1 MAWVSTKRIGRTLRT
16 WWMRFHQC
24 YVPVSA
30 SNTKLYRED
39 AKAEFEAMNRLTPIL
54 AEAGAAYLGLLE
66 RQASDS
72 AADNALIEAASTA
85 GAASR
90 ALRIVP
96 APTLRSA
103 QRQEYLS
110 GVFSYAEALI
120 AANERQIIISRQLRT
135 ARAKKDLAAELLLAA
150 AQDQLLIDLL
160 ARENVFQHAAA
171 DAIRTAN
178 PQYFLTRARAELN
191 TAMIHLLERP
201 DTASQPLPPT
211 RLAAA
216 RRSIDKAEDLLR
228 KASASAPRY
237 YDWLRRHED
246 PSGLASTAPM
256 RTAMGALKKGL
267 EESIA
272 TERAIA
278 SGARALADA
287 VDGAPSLAM
296 RLGHGPHPHATI
308 AGLVVRRLAPAQS
321 VRKS

>member
-1 MAWVSTKRIGRTLRT
+1 MARDSTKRIGRLLRT
-16 WWMRFHQC
+16 WWMRARQC
-24 YVPVSA
+24 YVPESDA
-30 SNTKLYRED
+30 DTKRYRED

-72 AADNALIEAASTA
+72 AADTALIEAATTA
-85 GAASR
+85 GVASR
-90 ALRIVP
+90 ALKLVP
-96 APTLRSA
+96 APTLRSP
-103 QRQEYLS
+103 QRQDYVT
-110 GVFSYAEALI
+110 GVFAYAEALI
-120 AANERQIIISRQLRT
+120 AAAERQILISRQLRT

-160 ARENVFQHAAA
+160 ARENVFQHAQA

-201 DTASQPLPPT
+201 DTAGQPLPPA

-216 RRSIDKAEDLLR
+216 RRSIDKAEGLLR
-228 KASASAPRY
+228 KATASAPRY
-237 YDWLRRHED
+237 YEWLSRHED
-246 PSGLASTAPM
+246 PSGLTNTAPM

-296 RLGHGPHPHATI
+296 RLGHGPHPHVTI
-308 AGLVVRRLAPAQS
+308 ASLVVRRLAPAQT